1 MCRLLGVVA
10 RRPKPLA
17 ELLAEE
23 IPEFVALSREH
34 GDGWGVASWSG
45 TAPAVARDVDAA
57 HRSARFGLVRR
68 TTTDAGLL
76 HIRMA
81 SAGSPLTT
89 QNTHPFTGQRM
100 AFAHNGFFSPR
111 DALDDLIPADLLA
124 AASGDTD
131 SERYFLLLRGLLREH
146 APAAA
151 LALAAERIRL
161 RATAFASL
169 NCLLL
174 TDDALYAYA
183 EQNPDSEV
191 ARRRGPDFFR
201 LRYQVTDERVVVGSS
216 GMPHAQQSWTE
227 LPERHVMEIQ
237 RGDLRVTVHPP
248 ASPIA
253 VAS

>member
-10 RRPKPLA
+10 RRPGPLG

-57 HRSARFGLVRR
+57 HRSARFDMVQR

-81 SAGSPLTT
+81 SAGSPLTA

-111 DALDDLIPADLLA
+111 DALDELIPADLLA
-124 AASGDTD
+124 TATGDTD

-146 APAAA
+146 EPAAA

-174 TDDALYAYA
+174 TDDALYAYS
-183 EQNPDSEV
+183 EQDLDSEV
-191 ARRRGPDFFR
+191 TRRRGPDFFR

-216 GMPHAQQSWTE
+216 GMPNAQQGWTE
-227 LPERHVMEIQ
+227 LPERHVLEIR
-237 RGDLRVTVHPP
+237 RGDLRVTVHPTAP
-248 ASPIA
+248 QVAAAS
-253 VAS
+253 